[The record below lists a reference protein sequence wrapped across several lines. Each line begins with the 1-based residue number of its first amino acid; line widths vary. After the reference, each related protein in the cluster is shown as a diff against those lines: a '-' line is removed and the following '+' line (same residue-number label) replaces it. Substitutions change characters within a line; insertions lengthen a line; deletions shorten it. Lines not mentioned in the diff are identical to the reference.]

1 MHQREEPV
9 AQGRGDEAPKPP
21 RVHHRVRHHIR
32 KRRMTNFAYRVIV
45 GVIGATVI
53 AVGIVL
59 LPLPGPGWLVIF
71 AGLFILSTE
80 FLWAQ
85 RLLHFARAKVEAW
98 TDWVMAQSML
108 VRGLIGLATFLLVM
122 GALGGYV
129 AWQGVPEW
137 VPVIG

>member
-1 MHQREEPV
+1 
-9 AQGRGDEAPKPP
+9 
-21 RVHHRVRHHIR
+21 
-32 KRRMTNFAYRVIV
+32 MTNAILTGSMV
-45 GVIGATVI
+45 GVIGLTVI

-108 VRGLIGLATFLLVM
+108 VRGLIGLATFLLVV
-122 GALGGYV
+122 GALAGYV
-129 AWQGVPEW
+129 ALQGVPEW